1 MIGGIVSRVASV
13 LRRQMDRLS
22 IALGGETAK
31 HRILRRQGMRI
42 GESCRIYTDHFGGE
56 PWLIRI
62 GDHCTITSGVRFVTH
77 DGSCWV
83 LRGEIPNLQD
93 FGPIVIEDNCF
104 IGVNAVLLPG
114 IRIGPDSIV
123 AAGAVVTKD
132 VPPRTVV
139 GGVPARA
146 LMTLDDYRRRKLAES
161 DGQEVPT
168 DGRGR
173 RDYLERKYRPF
184 LDGTRR

>member
-1 MIGGIVSRVASV
+1 MIVGIFKRLLLV
-13 LRRQMDRLS
+13 LRRQLDRIS
-22 IALGGETAK
+22 IALGGEEAK

-62 GDHCTITSGVRFVTH
+62 GNHCTITSGVRFVTH

-83 LRGEIPNLQD
+83 LRDEIPNLQD

-114 IRIGPDSIV
+114 IRIGPNSIV

-132 VPPRTVV
+132 VPPNVVV

-146 LMTLDDYRRRKLAES
+146 LMSLDEYRRRKLAES
-161 DGQEVPT
+161 DGQKVPT
-168 DGRGR
+168 DARGR
-173 RDYLERKYRPF
+173 REYLERKYGPF